1 MIENIIL
8 VLIPA
13 IIGIIAL
20 VLICGIVAGGMT
32 LICRPLGH
40 QYEREK
46 KLQGECPLNKE
57 KGDKN
62 DLEK

>member
-8 VLIPA
+8 ALIPA
-13 IIGIIAL
+13 ILVII
-20 VLICGIVAGGMT
+20 VMVFVCVVVGGGLG

-40 QYEREK
+40 QYEWEK

-57 KGDKN
+57 KG
-62 DLEK
+62 EKECL